1 VGELALVIPFPG
13 LPDVV
18 EDWLER
24 TVATKPSHG
33 MPPHVTV
40 LYPSPGD
47 VVGIAEAL
55 LDFSAFDV
63 DFRRLD
69 RFPGILWLAPEPSAP
84 FRELTNALVARFPGY
99 PPYGG
104 KFADVIPHLTVAQAE
119 QLNDAEAAVTD
130 WLPLRTRAESVVLLE
145 HVQSEHWREVA
156 TFDLEDS

>member
-1 VGELALVIPFPG
+1 MGELALVVPFAG

-18 EDWLER
+18 AEWLER
-24 TVATKPSHG
+24 TVPTKPSHG

-47 VVGIAEAL
+47 VVGIAETL
-55 LDFSAFDV
+55 LDYAALDV

-69 RFPGILWLAPEPSAP
+69 RFPGVLWLAPEPSEP
-84 FRELTNALVARFPGY
+84 FREMTHALVARY
-99 PPYGG
+99 PEHQPYGG
-104 KFADVIPHLTVAQAE
+104 AFANVIPHLTVAQAE
-119 QLNDAEAAVTD
+119 LDDAAEAIGE
-130 WLPLRTRAESVVLLE
+130 WLPLRARAESVVLLE